1 MVMQS
6 INPAT
11 EEILETFQE
20 FSSQQI
26 DSALQQVYDR
36 QKTWRKTSFAERTA
50 GLKALAGVLRA
61 DKARFAGIITAEM
74 GKPIVEAEAEVEKC
88 AWNCDFYAD
97 NAEGFLTPE
106 HAEIGVTESY
116 VAFEPLGVVLAI
128 MPWNFPFWQVVR
140 FLAPALMAGNTAVLK
155 HASNVP
161 RAALAIEEAVKRAGL
176 PDGVFRTLL
185 VPGSGVEPLIGDPR
199 VHAITLT
206 GSSEVGERVASTAGR
221 HLKKQVLELGGSDPF
236 VVLADADLDA
246 AAKMAARA
254 RNQNSGQSCIA
265 AKRFIVEDGVADQ
278 FVEKFAAAVKAL
290 HVGDPSARDTNVGPL
305 ARPDL
310 RESLVTQVDASLKQG
325 AQAIIGGKVLDG
337 RGYFYAPTVLDG
349 VTFDMPAFREETFG
363 PVAAVVRAKD
373 ADEAVT
379 LANDTEYGLGAALWT
394 SDLERAKLLARR
406 IEAGAVFVNG
416 MVASD
421 PRMPFGGVKRSGY
434 GRELGA
440 FGIRE
445 FCNIQTVVL
454 NASGG
459 PTAAPK
465 PAAD

>member
-1 MVMQS
+1 MAIQS

-11 EEILETFQE
+11 EEVLETFQE
-20 FSSQQI
+20 FSSQQV

-36 QKTWRKTSFAERTA
+36 QKQWRTTSYAERSA
-50 GLKALAGVLRA
+50 GLKALAGVLRS
-61 DKARFAGIITAEM
+61 DKARFAGIITTEM
-74 GKPIVEAEAEVEKC
+74 GKPIIEAEAEVEKC
-88 AWNCDFYAD
+88 ALNCDYYAD
-97 NAEGFLTPE
+97 NAERFLTPE
-106 HAEIGVTESY
+106 HADIGVTESY

-185 VPGSGVEPLIGDPR
+185 VPGSKVNPLIGDPR
-199 VHAITLT
+199 VAAITLT
-206 GSSEVGERVASTAGR
+206 GSSEVGEQVASEAGR
-221 HLKKQVLELGGSDPF
+221 NLKKQVLELGGSDPF

-265 AKRFIVEDGVADQ
+265 SKRFIVEESVADQ
-278 FVEKFAAAVKAL
+278 FVEKFAAAVKVL
-290 HVGDPSARDTNVGPL
+290 SVGDPSVRETNVGPL

-310 RESLVTQVDASLKQG
+310 RETLVSQVDASLKAG
-325 AQAIIGGKVLDG
+325 AHAVIGGKVLDG
-337 RGYFYAPTVLDG
+337 RGYFYSPTVLDG
-349 VTFDMPAFREETFG
+349 VTLNMPAFREETFG

-373 ADEAVT
+373 PDEAVT

-445 FCNIQTVVL
+445 FTNIQTIVIS
-454 NASGG
+454 ASGG
-459 PTAAPK
+459 PTVQVK

>member
-11 EEILETFQE
+11 EEVLESFDE
-20 FSSQQI
+20 FSPGQV

-36 QKTWRKTSFAERTA
+36 QKQWRTTTFEERAA
-50 GLKALAGVLRA
+50 GLRALGRVLRE
-61 DKARFAGIITAEM
+61 DKARWAGTITAEM
-74 GKPIVEAEAEVEKC
+74 GKPIIEAEAEVEKC
-88 AWNCDFYAD
+88 ALNCDFYAD
-97 NAEGFLTPE
+97 NAQRFLTPE
-106 HAEIGVTESY
+106 DIKTEATASY
-116 VAFEPLGVVLAI
+116 VAFEPIGVVLAI

-140 FLAPALMAGNTAVLK
+140 FLAPALMAGNTAILK

-161 RAALAIEEAVKRAGL
+161 RSALGIEEAVKRAGL
-176 PDGVFRTLL
+176 PDGVFRALL
-185 VPGSGVEPLIGDPR
+185 VPGASIEPLIGDPR
-199 VHAITLT
+199 VAAITLT
-206 GSSEVGERVASTAGR
+206 GSSEVGERVASLAGS

-246 AAKMAARA
+246 AAKTAARA

-265 AKRFIVEDGVADQ
+265 AKRFIVEESVADE
-278 FVEKFAAAVKAL
+278 FVARFAEAVRAL
-290 HVGDPSARDTNVGPL
+290 NVGDPTARETNVGPL
-305 ARPDL
+305 ARGDL

-325 AQAIIGGKVLDG
+325 AQAIVGGKQLDG

-349 VTFDMPAFREETFG
+349 VTLDMPAFREETFG
-363 PVAAVVRAKD
+363 PVAAVVRAKNV
-373 ADEAVT
+373 DEAIV

-394 SDLERAKLLARR
+394 SDLERARHLAGR

-434 GRELGA
+434 GRELGEW
-440 FGIRE
+440 GIRE
-445 FCNIQTVVL
+445 FCNIQTVVM
-454 NASGG
+454 NDSAG
-459 PTAAPK
+459 PTVPQR